1 MLTRWKGTALPYV
14 FNQSLFWSMFSLE
27 VALLLVDGLLI
38 QFTGTGLPVL
48 DWKAALVPSSLLT
61 FFIVFYTGNCYSRYF
76 QLWGHC
82 VGMGGA
88 VMEWTTQVKAQFGG
102 AATAEWNA
110 VRYMIAAVVIEYST
124 QRGGGVSD
132 KEWLSMESHQ
142 LLTHDE
148 IETLQG
154 YTGFKPLLAISWG
167 MSVVRHKIHSG
178 RGRPIA
184 AEERM
189 TRVEAEFQR
198 TAFAVRGHCG
208 QIRNLVAQPIPL
220 PYFHILTVML
230 VVVLSITGYSLLGLL
245 EGLAFAE
252 GATAHL
258 MRYIFTMAIYAVFLF
273 VYIALREIAIAMSD
287 PFGDDDLDFDTNT
300 IVGAMYDN
308 SLALLKDTTDIAS
321 SWDQQPPEWSAL
333 MARGRYGKKMS
344 QRGSICERQSG
355 WTPGMWEPLGDEE
368 A

>member
-1 MLTRWKGTALPYV
+1 
-14 FNQSLFWSMFSLE
+14 
-27 VALLLVDGLLI
+27 
-38 QFTGTGLPVL
+38 
-48 DWKAALVPSSLLT
+48 
-61 FFIVFYTGNCYSRYF
+61 
-76 QLWGHC
+76 
-82 VGMGGA
+82 
-88 VMEWTTQVKAQFGG
+88 
-102 AATAEWNA
+102 
-110 VRYMIAAVVIEYST
+110 
-124 QRGGGVSD
+124 
-132 KEWLSMESHQ
+132 
-142 LLTHDE
+142 
-148 IETLQG
+148 
-154 YTGFKPLLAISWG
+154 
-167 MSVVRHKIHSG
+167 
-178 RGRPIA
+178 
-184 AEERM
+184 
-189 TRVEAEFQR
+189 
-198 TAFAVRGHCG
+198 
-208 QIRNLVAQPIPL
+208 
-220 PYFHILTVML
+220 ML